1 MKIEVIAAAP
11 YDGWAFIVKEEKI
24 FLLRPPY
31 ISSNLSEVS
40 EDVVAKA
47 VSAYGFVGCDAV
59 FDNINE
65 VIRFLKDQLVKS
77 RKDLGFEVPS
87 SEELKELLKYFDD
100 DVLFKYLRRAQ
111 VDLIPE
117 RNFEAAESIALEI
130 MKLERVETNPEMRRM
145 AIEIL
150 ERCKQE
156 RKKLEALEGE
166 IANNAEETWKDRFPR
181 AVKKYTARLI
191 VEYHK
196 SIQKRGQLLPIGR
209 AGA

>member
-1 MKIEVIAAAP
+1 MKIKVIAAAP
-11 YDGWAFIVKEEKI
+11 CDGWAFIVKEEKI

-47 VSAYGFVGCDAV
+47 VSAYGFEECDAV

-111 VDLIPE
+111 AELIPE
-117 RNFEAAESIALEI
+117 GNFEAAESIALEI
-130 MKLERVETNPEMRRM
+130 LKLERVETNPEMRRM
-145 AIEIL
+145 AVEIL
-150 ERCKQE
+150 ERCTQE

-166 IANNAEETWKDRFPR
+166 IANNVEETWKDRFPR
-181 AVKKYTARLI
+181 AVKKYTADLI

-209 AGA
+209 TGA